1 MDNVAQVLGV
11 TGGLIAILGAIVG
24 VLLFVRGSYNKA
36 RLQALREDNDDLRK
50 RVDDQDKELE
60 KCRIRED
67 KHDAEIKA
75 LRSENLLLRD
85 MVTSKA
91 EVGQLMDLLATHHRR
106 AETAWANILKTLEE
120 GFRDDV

>member
-1 MDNVAQVLGV
+1 MDSVAQVLGV